1 MSNIKEITLWSE
13 NLWYKNSKIQR
24 LNVVRLRPE
33 QHPSFIKGVYDTAF
47 VFSRRNKEFD
57 ELVEGEYLFACPMK
71 TNEINQEN
79 LDYIEKFIESHNGGN
94 TVFSSMVVFFQED
107 KFGVFLI
114 EQRK

>member
-13 NLWYKNSKIQR
+13 NLWDKNSKIQR
-24 LNVVRLRPE
+24 LNIVRLRPG
-33 QHPSFIKGVYDTAF
+33 QYPSFIKVVYNTAF
-47 VFSRRNKEFD
+47 VFSRRNKELD
-57 ELVEGEYLFACPMK
+57 EIVEGENLFACSMK

-94 TVFSSMVVFFQED
+94 AVFSSMVVFFQED